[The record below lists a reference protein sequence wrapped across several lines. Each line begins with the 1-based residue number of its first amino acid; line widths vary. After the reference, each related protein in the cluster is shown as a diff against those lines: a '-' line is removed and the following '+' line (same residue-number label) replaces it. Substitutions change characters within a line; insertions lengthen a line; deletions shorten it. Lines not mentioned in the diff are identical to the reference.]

1 MCYHFDQLRSMQFV
15 DFVRDRRVL
24 RKGEATLFMLYK
36 QRIAQYFHQHRII
49 SIITGHFV
57 VIMILTVA
65 LFSNSLSKSLTS
77 VFASTSCPAGDQT
90 HVVKEGNTLSGIA
103 TSHGTTWQERARAA
117 HQSWRSRRA
126 ANRFSNCVNHS
137 SRTIRLHGFR

>member
-1 MCYHFDQLRSMQFV
+1 MCYHSDELRSMQFTNI
-15 DFVRDRRVL
+15 VRDRRAL
-24 RKGEATLFMLYK
+24 RKGEATLFMFYQ
-36 QRIAQYFHQHRII
+36 QRIAQYFRQHRII
-49 SIITGHFV
+49 SIITGHVV

-103 TSHGTTWQERARAA
+103 TSHGTTWQELAQHNKIANPHWIYPGQTICLPDTHAA
-117 HQSWRSRRA
+117 LAQSKIVS
-126 ANRFSNCVNHS
+126 
-137 SRTIRLHGFR
+137 